1 MVRRLLRAIIVPLL
15 LLCLAIPVRAVD
27 SASLLDQRLQT
38 WPDWRLPAPLPR
50 PDRRGDLLYPAWFAG
65 EWQVTSLDLTAEGE
79 TGEPLRHQARFLI
92 DAKQRVVADRAF
104 NALAIG
110 NAVLGSALLTVEQ
123 PADDHNRQLA
133 RLQNDQLLETTVI
146 GRRQSDPQQEP
157 FTTDEL
163 VLQIVHGPGAPRIS
177 RVETLSRY
185 HPCPSTRQDSAEGG
199 AAQPSTVERICADQ
213 WQARFSGPEQGLDAA
228 PLAHAHYRLALTRLP
243 DQPETVGSPNDPA
256 RRTGAATG
264 GDH

>member
-1 MVRRLLRAIIVPLL
+1 MRRLLPPIIVALL
-15 LLCLAIPVRAVD
+15 LLCLALPVRAEG
-27 SASLLDQRLQT
+27 SATLLEQRLQA
-38 WPDWRLPAPLPR
+38 WPNWQLPAPLPR
-50 PDRRGDLLYPAWFAG
+50 PDRRGDLVYPAWFAG
-65 EWQVTSLDLTAEGE
+65 EWQVTSRDLTAEGD
-79 TGEPLRHQARFLI
+79 TGAPLRHQARFLL
-92 DAKQRVVADRAF
+92 DARQRVVADRAF

-110 NAVLGSALLTVEQ
+110 RAVLGSALLTVEQ

-133 RLQNDQLLETTVI
+133 RLQNDQLLETSVI

-185 HPCPSTRQDSAEGG
+185 LPCPSRP
-199 AAQPSTVERICADQ
+199 AAVEQICAEQ

-228 PLAHAHYRLALTRLP
+228 PLASAHYRLTLTRLP
-243 DQPETVGSPNDPA
+243 DQPETDGSPNDPA
-256 RRTGAATG
+256 TRTAAATG

>member
-1 MVRRLLRAIIVPLL
+1 MRRLLPPIIVALLL
-15 LLCLAIPVRAVD
+15 LLCLALPVRAEG
-27 SASLLDQRLQT
+27 SATLLEQRLQA
-38 WPDWRLPAPLPR
+38 WPNWQLPAPLPR
-50 PDRRGDLLYPAWFAG
+50 PDRRGDLVYPVWFAG
-65 EWQVTSLDLTAEGE
+65 EWQVTSRDLTAEGD
-79 TGEPLRHQARFLI
+79 TGAPLRHQARFLL
-92 DAKQRVVADRAF
+92 DARQRVVADRAF

-110 NAVLGSALLTVEQ
+110 RAVLGSTLLTVEQ

-133 RLQNDQLLETTVI
+133 RLQNDQLLETSVI

-185 HPCPSTRQDSAEGG
+185 HPCTPSP
-199 AAQPSTVERICADQ
+199 AAVEQICAEQ

-228 PLAHAHYRLALTRLP
+228 PLASAHYRLTLTRLP
-243 DQPETVGSPNDPA
+243 DQPETDGSPNDPA
-256 RRTGAATG
+256 RRTAAATG

>member
-1 MVRRLLRAIIVPLL
+1 MRRLLRPIIVALL
-15 LLCLAIPVRAVD
+15 LLCLALPVRAEG
-27 SASLLDQRLQT
+27 SATLLEQRLQA
-38 WPDWRLPAPLPR
+38 WPDWQLPAPLPR
-50 PDRRGDLLYPAWFAG
+50 PDRRGDLVYPAWFAG

-110 NAVLGSALLTVEQ
+110 RAVLGSALLTVEQ

-133 RLQNDQLLETTVI
+133 RLQNDQLLETSVI

-185 HPCPSTRQDSAEGG
+185 LPCPSRP
-199 AAQPSTVERICADQ
+199 AAVEQICAEQ

-228 PLAHAHYRLALTRLP
+228 PLARAHYRLALTRLP
-243 DQPETVGSPNDPA
+243 DQPETDGSPDDPA
-256 RRTGAATG
+256 RRTAAATG

>member
-1 MVRRLLRAIIVPLL
+1 MQRLLRPIIVALLL
-15 LLCLAIPVRAVD
+15 LLCLAIPVRAD
-27 SASLLDQRLQT
+27 GSATLLEQRLQA
-38 WPDWRLPAPLPR
+38 WPDWQLPAPLPR
-50 PDRRGDLLYPAWFAG
+50 PDRRGDLVYPAWFAG

-79 TGEPLRHQARFLI
+79 TGAPLRHQARFLL
-92 DAKQRVVADRAF
+92 DTQQRVVPDRAF

-110 NAVLGSALLTVEQ
+110 RAVLGSALLTVEQ
-123 PADDHNRQLA
+123 PADDHTRQLA
-133 RLQNDQLLETTVI
+133 RLRNDQLLETTVI

-163 VLQIVHGPGAPRIS
+163 VLQIVHGPGSPRIS

-185 HPCPSTRQDSAEGG
+185 HPCTPRP
-199 AAQPSTVERICADQ
+199 AAVERICAEQ

-228 PLAHAHYRLALTRLP
+228 PLARAHYRLALTRLP
-243 DQPETVGSPNDPA
+243 DQPETDGSPNDPA
-256 RRTGAATG
+256 RRTAAAAG

>member
-1 MVRRLLRAIIVPLL
+1 VRRLLRPIIVALL
-15 LLCLAIPVRAVD
+15 LLCLAIPVRAD
-27 SASLLDQRLQT
+27 GSATLLEQRLQA
-38 WPDWRLPAPLPR
+38 WPDWQLPAPLPR
-50 PDRRGDLLYPAWFAG
+50 PDRRGDLVYPAWFAG

-110 NAVLGSALLTVEQ
+110 RAVLGSALLTVEQ

-133 RLQNDQLLETTVI
+133 RLQNDQLLETSVI

-185 HPCPSTRQDSAEGG
+185 HPCPSRP
-199 AAQPSTVERICADQ
+199 AAVEQICAEQ

-228 PLAHAHYRLALTRLP
+228 PLARAHYRLALTRLP
-243 DQPETVGSPNDPA
+243 DQPETDGSPNDPA

>member
-1 MVRRLLRAIIVPLL
+1 MRRLLRPIIVALL
-15 LLCLAIPVRAVD
+15 LLCLAIPVWAD
-27 SASLLDQRLQT
+27 GSSTLLEQRLQA
-38 WPDWRLPAPLPR
+38 WPDWQLPAPLPR
-50 PDRRGDLLYPAWFAG
+50 PDRRGDLVYPAWFAG

-110 NAVLGSALLTVEQ
+110 RAVLGSALLTVEQ

-133 RLQNDQLLETTVI
+133 RLQNDQLLETSVI

-185 HPCPSTRQDSAEGG
+185 HPCPSRP
-199 AAQPSTVERICADQ
+199 AAVEQICAEQ

-228 PLAHAHYRLALTRLP
+228 PLARAHYRLALTRLP
-243 DQPETVGSPNDPA
+243 DQPETDGSPNDPA

>member
-177 RVETLSRY
+177 RVETLSRCT
-185 HPCPSTRQDSAEGG
+185 PRP
-199 AAQPSTVERICADQ
+199 AAVEHICADQ

-228 PLAHAHYRLALTRLP
+228 PLARAHYRLALTRLP
-243 DQPETVGSPNDPA
+243 DQPERDGFPSDPS

-264 GDH
+264 DDH

>member
-1 MVRRLLRAIIVPLL
+1 MRRLLRPIIVALL
-15 LLCLAIPVRAVD
+15 LLCLAIPVRADD
-27 SASLLDQRLQT
+27 SATLLEQRLQA
-38 WPDWRLPAPLPR
+38 WPDWQLPTPLPR

-79 TGEPLRHQARFLI
+79 TGAPLRHQARFLI
-92 DAKQRVVADRAF
+92 DANQQVVADRAF
-104 NALAIG
+104 NARSIG
-110 NAVLGSALLTVEQ
+110 SAVLGSALLTVEQ

-133 RLQNDQLLETTVI
+133 RLRNDQLLETSVI

-185 HPCPSTRQDSAEGG
+185 YPCPSRP
-199 AAQPSTVERICADQ
+199 AAVEHICAEQ

-228 PLAHAHYRLALTRLP
+228 PLARAHYRLELTQRL
-243 DQPETVGSPNDPA
+243 DQPETDGFPGDRA
-256 RRTGAATG
+256 RRTVAATG